1 MKSMK
6 PLVWIFCRIFG
17 HNKILESKKEGNFI
31 IRYTS
36 CSQCER
42 KWFTKPLGTI
52 PKIQFKKHQIKMRAQ
67 GQKMIIK
74 TVKIKIS
81 NQKPKVNFYAL

>member
-1 MKSMK
+1 MK

-17 HNKILESKKEGNFI
+17 HNKVLESKKEGRFTLY
-31 IRYTS
+31 YTR

-42 KWFTKPLGTI
+42 KWITKKLGTM
-52 PKIQFKKHQIKMRAQ
+52 PKIQFKKHEIKMRAQ

-74 TVKIKIS
+74 MVQRKIINK
-81 NQKPKVNFYAL
+81 KPKVNFYAL